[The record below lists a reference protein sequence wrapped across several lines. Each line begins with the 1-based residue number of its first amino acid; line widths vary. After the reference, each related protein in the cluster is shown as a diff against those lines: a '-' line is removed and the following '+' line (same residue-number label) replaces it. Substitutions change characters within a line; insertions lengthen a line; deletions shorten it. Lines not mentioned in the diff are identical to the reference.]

1 MRKKINFLFGV
12 VITVTL
18 VGFACTQTLT
28 GPEATKA
35 LEIESQTPD
44 IGSLQYVVSIRNKTS
59 NKVQGKIRVIC
70 DIYPKT
76 PGDTTVVGEVNA
88 VVEDLWAPNSSKSF
102 TLPIK
107 RNSPIPSNI
116 EMHAHIENP

>member
-1 MRKKINFLFGV
+1 MRKKMNFLFGV

-18 VGFACTQTLT
+18 LGFACTPTLT

-35 LEIESQTPD
+35 LEIETQTPD
-44 IGSLQYVVSIRNKTS
+44 IGSLQYVVSIKNKTS

-76 PGDTTVVGEVNA
+76 PGDTTALYIKDSGSKPTA
-88 VVEDLWAPNSSKSF
+88 TTSKGWWRPFHFCPSKITAPSV
-102 TLPIK
+102 L
-107 RNSPIPSNI
+107 R
-116 EMHAHIENP
+116 